1 MSVIADTNREFK
13 PPKKSLLGGAYKL
26 NTDEYSQLVYLT
38 ASTEIGGKRLYDKL
52 TEVINKPNMKKNIK
66 IMRGDF
72 VTAVNEEVTIKAQT
86 DARNEVVQELNKI
99 MSIYKEKATTILE
112 TEYLDAQKQL
122 RIKTVETEADKL
134 KRGITLDSI
143 PQVPF

>member
-1 MSVIADTNREFK
+1 
-13 PPKKSLLGGAYKL
+13 
-26 NTDEYSQLVYLT
+26 
-38 ASTEIGGKRLYDKL
+38 
-52 TEVINKPNMKKNIK
+52 
-66 IMRGDF
+66 MRGDF

-143 PQVPF
+143 STSALLNHGY

>member
-1 MSVIADTNREFK
+1 M
-13 PPKKSLLGGAYKL
+13 
-26 NTDEYSQLVYLT
+26 
-38 ASTEIGGKRLYDKL
+38 YDKL
-52 TEVINKPNMKKNIK
+52 TEVINKPNMKRNIK

-72 VTAVNEEVTIKAQT
+72 VSTVNEEVAIKAQT

-112 TEYLDAQKQL
+112 TEYLDTQKQL
-122 RIKTVETEADKL
+122 RIKTVESEADKL

>member
-1 MSVIADTNREFK
+1 
-13 PPKKSLLGGAYKL
+13 
-26 NTDEYSQLVYLT
+26 
-38 ASTEIGGKRLYDKL
+38 
-52 TEVINKPNMKKNIK
+52 MKKNIQ

-72 VTAVNEEVTIKAQT
+72 VTVVNEEVAIKAQT

-122 RIKTVETEADKL
+122 RIKTVESEADKL

>member
-1 MSVIADTNREFK
+1 
-13 PPKKSLLGGAYKL
+13 
-26 NTDEYSQLVYLT
+26 
-38 ASTEIGGKRLYDKL
+38 
-52 TEVINKPNMKKNIK
+52 
-66 IMRGDF
+66 MRGDF
-72 VTAVNEEVTIKAQT
+72 VTVVNEEVAIKAQT

-122 RIKTVETEADKL
+122 RIKTVESEADKL

>member
-1 MSVIADTNREFK
+1 M
-13 PPKKSLLGGAYKL
+13 
-26 NTDEYSQLVYLT
+26 
-38 ASTEIGGKRLYDKL
+38 YDKL
-52 TEVINKPNMKKNIK
+52 TEVIIKPNMKKNIQ

-72 VTAVNEEVTIKAQT
+72 VTVVNEEVAIKAQT

-112 TEYLDAQKQL
+112 TEYLDTQKQL
-122 RIKTVETEADKL
+122 RIKTVESEADKL
-134 KRGITLDSI
+134 KRGITLDNL

>member
-1 MSVIADTNREFK
+1 
-13 PPKKSLLGGAYKL
+13 
-26 NTDEYSQLVYLT
+26 
-38 ASTEIGGKRLYDKL
+38 
-52 TEVINKPNMKKNIK
+52 
-66 IMRGDF
+66 MRGDF
-72 VTAVNEEVTIKAQT
+72 VTAVNEEVAIKAQT

-122 RIKTVETEADKL
+122 RIKTVESEADKL

>member
-1 MSVIADTNREFK
+1 
-13 PPKKSLLGGAYKL
+13 
-26 NTDEYSQLVYLT
+26 
-38 ASTEIGGKRLYDKL
+38 
-52 TEVINKPNMKKNIK
+52 
-66 IMRGDF
+66 MRGDF
-72 VTAVNEEVTIKAQT
+72 VSTVNEEVAIKAQT

-99 MSIYKEKATTILE
+99 MSIYKEKATTSLE

-122 RIKTVETEADKL
+122 RIKTVESEADKL

>member
-1 MSVIADTNREFK
+1 
-13 PPKKSLLGGAYKL
+13 
-26 NTDEYSQLVYLT
+26 
-38 ASTEIGGKRLYDKL
+38 
-52 TEVINKPNMKKNIK
+52 
-66 IMRGDF
+66 MRGDF

-112 TEYLDAQKQL
+112 TEYLDTQKQL
-122 RIKTVETEADKL
+122 RIKTVESEADKL

>member
-1 MSVIADTNREFK
+1 MSE
-13 PPKKSLLGGAYKL
+13 
-26 NTDEYSQLVYLT
+26 
-38 ASTEIGGKRLYDKL
+38 
-52 TEVINKPNMKKNIK
+52 
-66 IMRGDF
+66 
-72 VTAVNEEVTIKAQT
+72 
-86 DARNEVVQELNKI
+86 ELNKI

>member
-1 MSVIADTNREFK
+1 
-13 PPKKSLLGGAYKL
+13 
-26 NTDEYSQLVYLT
+26 
-38 ASTEIGGKRLYDKL
+38 
-52 TEVINKPNMKKNIK
+52 
-66 IMRGDF
+66 MRGDF
-72 VTAVNEEVTIKAQT
+72 VTVVNEEVAIKAQT

-112 TEYLDAQKQL
+112 TEYLDTQKQL
-122 RIKTVETEADKL
+122 RIKTVESEADKL

>member
-1 MSVIADTNREFK
+1 
-13 PPKKSLLGGAYKL
+13 
-26 NTDEYSQLVYLT
+26 
-38 ASTEIGGKRLYDKL
+38 
-52 TEVINKPNMKKNIK
+52 
-66 IMRGDF
+66 MRGDF
-72 VTAVNEEVTIKAQT
+72 VSTVNEEVAIKAQT

-122 RIKTVETEADKL
+122 RIKTVESEADKL

>member
-1 MSVIADTNREFK
+1 
-13 PPKKSLLGGAYKL
+13 
-26 NTDEYSQLVYLT
+26 
-38 ASTEIGGKRLYDKL
+38 LYDKL
-52 TEVINKPNMKKNIK
+52 TEVINKPNMKKNIQ

-72 VTAVNEEVTIKAQT
+72 VSTVNEEVAIKAQT

-122 RIKTVETEADKL
+122 RIKTVESEADKL